1 MQELFLITALG
12 NYWEKYEHTRHN
24 AGRIMLDFILEKL
37 WLHPNRQLDKKHQA
51 WVWKTEII
59 IRRDDGSPRPDLRG
73 RNMPTGT
80 YTVIFCK
87 PQTYMNLSGHSVQS
101 LSHFYKIPSNKV
113 LIVHDD
119 LDQALW
125 EIKYKKMGWSWWQ
138 NGIKHITE
146 KLWTDQY
153 FRLKIGI
160 GRPENPSFAIIDR
173 VMHHFSESEKKILYN
188 LTEKCIHT
196 MGLFLQGKS

>member
-1 MQELFLITALG
+1 MFLITALG

-24 AGRIMLDFILEKL
+24 AGRIMLDFVLEKL

-51 WVWKTEII
+51 WIWKTEIE
-59 IRRDDGSPRPDLRG
+59 IRRDDGLPRPDLRG
-73 RNMPTGT
+73 RNMPGGS

-101 LSHFYKIPSNKV
+101 LSHFYKIPSNKI
-113 LIVHDD
+113 LIIHDD
-119 LDQALW
+119 LDQSLW

-138 NGIKHITE
+138 NWIKHITE

-173 VMHHFSESEKKILYN
+173 VMHHFSETEKIILYN